1 MNSHNPA
8 THNSVL
14 FVVSLCL
21 FASPARGEVG
31 MQNDHF
37 NEVDF
42 QTQVRPLL
50 SQYCFTCHGPDAQT
64 READLRLDIA
74 SEAARVLSD
83 GSAAETDQ
91 TDSELGSRIR
101 TTDPDLIMPPP
112 SSPKQ
117 PSAAERQL
125 LLSWLKSGGEMT
137 QHWSF
142 RTPTRPPIPH
152 VGSDGERVGDWVRNP
167 IDAFVLARMLQQGL
181 SPSPRATASALRR
194 RIAMALTGLPEID
207 GVFKTADKY
216 RSADRYADQLINS
229 PAYGE
234 HMAFGWLEA
243 ARYADTD
250 GYQNDRYRYQSAWRD
265 WVIRAFDSHMP
276 YDQFVIEQL
285 AGDMLP
291 DATLWQQVATG
302 FGRNHR
308 INSEDGSIEAEWR
321 VENVVDRV
329 DTLGTVFLGLTIGCA
344 RCHDHKYDPI
354 SQTEYYEL
362 FAYFNSIAEYGVG
375 PNNGNTPPFVQ
386 LPESWPWI
394 SEAEDRALT
403 PDPVKLSAA
412 RKEAGNGLRR
422 PQPGQPGTV
431 MVLHELSDP
440 RKTFRLD
447 RGQYDAPDK
456 TTELSP
462 GVPSALSFNEQAAPK
477 SRLELARW
485 LVHPNNPLTARVAV
499 NRIWQQMFGRGLV
512 ETSENFG
519 SQGNPPSHPQLL
531 DWLAC
536 ELVDSGWNLQHI
548 QRLIINSAT
557 FQQSASVTT
566 DAASVDLDNRWLA
579 RGPRVRFSAAEVR
592 DMALTTS
599 GLLVH
604 RFGGESVKPYM
615 PPKIWSAMSNNKYKQ
630 DSGEKLFRRSLY
642 TYWRRTIPPPTMVN
656 FNAANRELC
665 SVRNTV
671 TNTPLQA
678 LTLLNNKT
686 FVEAA
691 RNLAQ
696 LAHASSELPTEQIDF
711 AARRVL
717 GRPLSNNEIQVL
729 RDQYDVSLEEFDR
742 SPEQVSQ
749 LLAVGESPSTS
760 SSAEV
765 AALSVVASILYNTDE
780 AISR

>member
-1 MNSHNPA
+1 MKSEQGE
-8 THNSVL
+8 
-14 FVVSLCL
+14 
-21 FASPARGEVG
+21 SPASI
-31 MQNDHF
+31 
-37 NEVDF
+37 DF
-42 QTQVRPLL
+42 QTQIRPLL
-50 SQYCFTCHGPDAQT
+50 SQYCFTCHGPDEQT

-74 SEAARVLSD
+74 SEAARVIEDNSTAGHD
-83 GSAAETDQ
+83 RT
-91 TDSELGSRIR
+91 TSELGNRIS
-101 TTDPDLIMPPP
+101 TTDEDLVMPPP
-112 SSPKQ
+112 SMTKQ
-117 PSAAERQL
+117 PTESERQL
-125 LLSWLKSGGEMT
+125 LMAWLKSGGEMT
-137 QHWSF
+137 RHWSF
-142 RTPTRPPIPH
+142 ESPTRPQLP
-152 VGSDGERVGDWVRNP
+152 SMDRYQDAADWVRNP
-167 IDAFVLARMLQQGL
+167 IDMFVLARMAKQGL
-181 SPSPRATASALRR
+181 SPSPRASDSALLR
-194 RIAMALTGLPEID
+194 RIAFALTGLPPD
-207 GVFKTADKY
+207 GLPSVRSGTPLKTNRY
-216 RSADRYADQLINS
+216 VDRIINS

-234 HMAFGWLEA
+234 HMAFSWLEA

-276 YDQFVIEQL
+276 YDQFVTEQL
-285 AGDMLP
+285 AGDLLP
-291 DATLWQQVATG
+291 NTTLWQQVATG

-354 SQTEYYEL
+354 SQNEYYQL

-375 PNNGNTPPFVQ
+375 PNNGNTPPFIE
-386 LPESWPWI
+386 LPKSWPWL
-394 SEAEDRALT
+394 SEDDNRAIT

-431 MVLHELSDP
+431 MVMHELANP
-440 RKTFRLD
+440 RETYRLD

-456 TTELSP
+456 SAQLSP
-462 GVPSALSFNEQAAPK
+462 GVPEALSFDDQPPPA
-477 SRLELARW
+477 SRLELAQW
-485 LVHPNNPLTARVAV
+485 LVRPGNPLTARVAV
-499 NRIWQQMFGRGLV
+499 NRIWQQLFGRGLV

-519 SQGNPPSHPQLL
+519 SQGNHPSHPQLL

-536 ELVDSGWNLQHI
+536 ELVDSGWSLQHI
-548 QRLIINSAT
+548 QRLIIDSAT
-557 FQQSASVTT
+557 FQQTASVT
-566 DAASVDLDNRWLA
+566 DENASEDTENRWLA
-579 RGPRVRFSAAEVR
+579 RGPRVRFTAAEVR
-592 DMALTTS
+592 DMALASS

-665 SVRNTV
+665 SVRNAV

-696 LAHASSELPTEQIDF
+696 LMHAGGKLPSEQISF
-711 AARRVL
+711 GAWRVL
-717 GRPLSNNEIQVL
+717 GRELSQDEMRL
-729 RDQYDVSLEEFDR
+729 LLKQYTESLEQYAE
-742 SPEQVSQ
+742 SPELASQ
-749 LLAVGESPSTS
+749 LISVGESPNVASTS
-760 SSAEV
+760 QETTAEL

-780 AISR
+780 AIMR